1 MVSPINRKSIA
12 DIRKI
17 INSNNPG
24 LNFEIYDY
32 ESKLET
38 IYTDE
43 FRLKALFRLFIIMS
57 LALVFSGLLG
67 FSFYI
72 TQSKTKEICIRKIH
86 GAGTISILWIIS
98 KDFLPLVIISN
109 IIALPFAY
117 YVINKILNHFVVQ
130 VPFNFGI
137 YFITFLSTCVFV
149 LCILVLRTV
158 FILKQ
163 NAVQYLKSE

>member
-1 MVSPINRKSIA
+1 MISPVNRKSIA
-12 DIRKI
+12 DIREI

-24 LNFEIYDY
+24 LSFEIYDY

-38 IYTDE
+38 IYTNE
-43 FRLKALFRLFIIMS
+43 FKLKAIFRLFIIMS
-57 LALVFSGLLG
+57 LILVFSGLLG

-72 TQSKTKEICIRKIH
+72 TQSKIKEICIRKIH
-86 GAGTISILWIIS
+86 GAGAISILWIIS

-117 YVINKILNHFVVQ
+117 YVINRVLNQFVIQ
-130 VPFNFGI
+130 VPFNFGS
-137 YFITFLSTCVFV
+137 YFITLISTCIFV
-149 LCILVLRTV
+149 LSILIIRTIYVLR
-158 FILKQ
+158 Q